1 MMPLLT
7 NFFLTALFLQK
18 TGSITY
24 NGHEIDEFYVK
35 RTSAYISQ
43 TDNHIAELTV
53 RETLDFAAR
62 CQGAQEG
69 FAGILALLC

>member
-1 MMPLLT
+1 MILFTIFPV
-7 NFFLTALFLQK
+7 LFLQK

-24 NGHEIDEFYVK
+24 NGHEADEFFVK
-35 RTSAYISQ
+35 RTCAYISQ
-43 TDNHIAELTV
+43 TDNHTAELTV

-69 FAGILALLC
+69 FAGI